1 MRKVGM
7 GSKDVLEVSKTVPY
21 EDYMKAVEEIERL
34 QKLASELQAEI
45 KELKTEKV
53 EKGKA
58 EK

>member
-1 MRKVGM
+1 M